1 MYIISAL
8 VAVVLIGALFVVH
21 VGLHK
26 ENDCHMT
33 FMWRH
38 ISLMPFNVAGNNVR
52 TYKLVRYI
60 EGFVNEKTLARSPT
74 DIPVLFIPGS
84 GGSANQV
91 RSVASI
97 MMNKTEM
104 KSAPFRMHFYAV
116 DFNEELSFLSG
127 STVIRQRDFVMKAIT
142 RVQRMYTRKIILIGH
157 SFGGTVVHA
166 LPAAAGF
173 DVSQLGLIITLAAP
187 LVAPPILMDETMV
200 AFYESMN
207 SSWISRR
214 EELRHVGLVSYSG
227 GSKDFQV
234 PDHLAAFPGSHV
246 VHRPSWSIRGVDTAA
261 DHLCILW
268 CNQLTRHSTRVLY
281 SYGMEQMKSSKPRSP
296 RAVVKEFFRQERIS
310 SERKSEE
317 QTDDAELNFDE
328 SAMVC
333 SPVKIGLFDY
343 PWVSRTYRG
352 TLEESQKT
360 FELQFPSPYSVYSV
374 SLNSSCGATLLFTY
388 TDSISRASVQRGD
401 NQVMVIDRPYFLNI
415 TAAKIVMKGKPNC
428 EYDLSVRPD
437 VFHTWYLVL
446 ISNAQLFL
454 HVSFSVCMI
463 LAVIEKLRGSE
474 SKGFRLQSGFY
485 SNGATICAV
494 FFCFTYNVWILECIF
509 AATLFYLLFLINILS
524 TIFVFAKD
532 LVHSSAPFVIHLS
545 CLSINLV
552 VLFLLTFN
560 IHLANAAVAVFMIV
574 RRSSGPYAV
583 TLSIWVAV
591 ICTAL
596 GLTGPSRVHVEQ
608 FFTSLLNIDL
618 LDTSAV
624 LNLISENIDVSNIFL
639 TPVVFYMLSRFL
651 VFVQPPKY
659 IASLK
664 DFFLVVL
671 LAVPCFTFIHIS
683 LSLEASAVAASFLLT
698 ILSLL

>member
-38 ISLMPFNVAGNNVR
+38 ISLVPFNVDGNNVR

-84 GGSANQV
+84 GGSANQ
-91 RSVASI
+91 
-97 MMNKTEM
+97 
-104 KSAPFRMHFYAV
+104 
-116 DFNEELSFLSG
+116 ELSFLSG

-234 PDHLAAFPGSHV
+234 PDHLAAFPG
-246 VHRPSWSIRGVDTAA
+246 
-261 DHLCILW
+261 
-268 CNQLTRHSTRVLY
+268 
-281 SYGMEQMKSSKPRSP
+281 
-296 RAVVKEFFRQERIS
+296 EFFRQERIS
-310 SERKSEE
+310 SERKSKE

-328 SAMVC
+328 SSMVG
-333 SPVKIGLFDY
+333 SSVKIGLFDY

-415 TAAKIVMKGKPNC
+415 TAGKIVMKGKPNC

-437 VFHTWYLVL
+437 VFHAWYLVL

-474 SKGFRLQSGFY
+474 SKGFRIQSGFY
-485 SNGATICAV
+485 SNGATLCTV

-524 TIFVFAKD
+524 TIFVLAKD
-532 LVHSSAPFVIHLS
+532 LVHSSAPFVVHLS

-574 RRSSGPYAV
+574 ASRAAILRRAIEVIEEKQQQRADLEADCDRLRNETAELEMEIKRMRESLNKTGEPNLYDLVKSHSNLLGAESPRSSLAYSPMK
-583 TLSIWVAV
+583 S
-591 ICTAL
+591 
-596 GLTGPSRVHVEQ
+596 
-608 FFTSLLNIDL
+608 D
-618 LDTSAV
+618 
-624 LNLISENIDVSNIFL
+624 SNKAAI
-639 TPVVFYMLSRFL
+639 
-651 VFVQPPKY
+651 Y
-659 IASLK
+659 IK
-664 DFFLVVL
+664 DE
-671 LAVPCFTFIHIS
+671 PMN
-683 LSLEASAVAASFLLT
+683 
-698 ILSLL
+698 